1 MAPKRDCKLKFPAFS
16 FHHASIQARDSSLEA
31 LAAIRDIEFELVEGN
46 GIFVERKVPS
56 TAHAARM
63 WWIRATCPANGVE
76 FVCCHSLVP
85 PVQGFLKRLQRL
97 EGDRHKYF
105 MVGGEISQLE
115 PSGSL
120 ALPAR
125 VASTAAVENPPGPS
139 VCNAATLVAG
149 RPRVTSVA
157 RVAPVARIIGATCPP
172 LDAYVGG
179 VVAAPTSVGA
189 RNPEDSPASAADA
202 EVDCGSWILLLAS
215 KERGKM
221 KARGLNYSKDTPL
234 GEGSFGRVST
244 LVVNGCVAKDRV
256 MKELKKSK
264 NSFPDV
270 LNELVYLEHCRRS
283 SDHIVQLL
291 DVFIG
296 GTVDNYCFVLEYWG
310 VSLWAHMKQRLENG
324 LALLNR
330 REIHAMCCHVC
341 SGLAY
346 LHSLRAFHGDVKP
359 ENILVRSTSV
369 DSSGLGDF
377 HCKLADLGSCHQ
389 VVVFL
394 SIGFGYHQWPLE
406 LLFIINRLR
415 LITRNSYLLLP
426 TNYYGCKKPVA
437 S

>member
-1 MAPKRDCKLKFPAFS
+1 MAPKRDCKFKFPAFS
-16 FHHASIQARDSSLEA
+16 FHHASIQDRESSQAA
-31 LAAIRDIEFELVEGN
+31 LAAIRDVEFEVVEDN

-56 TAHAARM
+56 TAHVARM
-63 WWIRATCPANGVE
+63 WWLRTVRPANGVE
-76 FVCCHSLVP
+76 FVCCHSLCP
-85 PVQGFLKRLQRL
+85 PVQGFSKRLQRL
-97 EGDRHKYF
+97 EGDKHKYF

-125 VASTAAVENPPGPS
+125 VASIVAVENPRGAS

-149 RPRVTSVA
+149 RPRVSSVA
-157 RVAPVARIIGATCPP
+157 RGAPVAQ
-172 LDAYVGG
+172 LVDG
-179 VVAAPTSVGA
+179 VVRTPTLVGA
-189 RNPEDSPASAADA
+189 GSLEDASASAVDA
-202 EVDCGSWILLLAS
+202 ATERGSWILPMAL
-215 KERGKM
+215 KERSKL
-221 KARGLNYSKDTPL
+221 KARGLKYSKGLPL

-244 LVVNGCVAKDRV
+244 LVDNGCVAKDRV
-256 MKELKKSK
+256 MKELK
-264 NSFPDV
+264 NSQNSHADV

-296 GTVDNYCFVLEYWG
+296 GTADNYCFVLEYWG
-310 VSLWAHMKQRLENG
+310 VSLWAHMKQRLENR

-330 REIHAMCCHVC
+330 REIHAMCRHVC

-369 DSSGLGDF
+369 GSPGVGDF
-377 HCKLADLGSCHQ
+377 HCKLADLGSCRQ
-389 VVVFL
+389 VVFFL

-415 LITRNSYLLLP
+415 LLVINSYLLPP
-426 TNYYGCKKPVA
+426 TNYNSCKQPVA